1 MRIHQEITSF
11 LGRLLAPATTS
22 PEGLSSRDGIRPTT
36 PGDPSSNRGRSE
48 PGTSPL
54 LPADNTQGTD
64 RVTLSAQATAFANT
78 LVSGPSLRQDVPP
91 VALPATRQL
100 TTGSQFLTSETIDAE
115 RAVKAL
121 VPVVSNDQSLFRQQP
136 SVTQQD
142 RETPETRRLVRA
154 TYGFPQTD
162 EPDQVTRSGTFI
174 KIRV

>member
-22 PEGLSSRDGIRPTT
+22 PEGVSSQDGIRPT
-36 PGDPSSNRGRSE
+36 PGDPSSKRGRSE

-54 LPADNTQGTD
+54 LPGDNTRSTD
-64 RVTLSAQATAFANT
+64 KVTLSAQATAFANA
-78 LVSGPSLRQDVPP
+78 LVSGSSLRQDVPP
-91 VALPATRQL
+91 VALPTTRQL
-100 TTGSQFLTSETIDAE
+100 TTGSQYLTPVTTDAE
-115 RAVKAL
+115 SAVKAL
-121 VPVVSNDQSLFRQQP
+121 VPVVSNDHSLFRQQP
-136 SVTQQD
+136 AVTQQD
-142 RETPETRRLVRA
+142 RETPETRRQVRA